1 MNTSSTICSVTSE
14 TSENSCSVFERNKGF
29 IVRMCGPR
37 MRSGCRLRV
46 FAKVCVFSGAKG
58 PQKKSRGREESSGI
72 IHSLSA
78 SIQSFGQPHTE
89 NTHKH
94 SQVRGDNPCLS
105 TRDLVICCSL
115 RSCERLHVGPRFSDL
130 IRRS

>member
-1 MNTSSTICSVTSE
+1 MNTSSTICSE

-37 MRSGCRLRV
+37 VRSGCRLRV
-46 FAKVCVFSGAKG
+46 FAKVCVFSGPKG

-89 NTHKH
+89 NTHTLKIH
-94 SQVRGDNPCLS
+94 TNTLRFAETILASAPVTLSSAAACAAVRDSTSGRVSQ
-105 TRDLVICCSL
+105 I
-115 RSCERLHVGPRFSDL
+115 
-130 IRRS
+130 